1 MEFIIMDAA
10 LFDLLLEK
18 LNCLVEEANKI
29 LRRTGIKNRVT

>member
-18 LNCLVEEANKI
+18 LNRLVEKAHSRQVKVI
-29 LRRTGIKNRVT
+29 RGS